1 MTTQLPEPNFI
12 DRDATAI
19 TNEWI
24 ALYQERTGKT
34 LQDAQIER
42 ILIDIGSYRENLIRI
57 KIQAIAK
64 SNLLNYAPLEILK
77 HIGELV
83 GVPILEAK
91 YSKAKFIFILEVA
104 QDFDIIIPSGT
115 QIESND
121 GKYIFETIDDAV
133 IKANELSVEIQAI
146 CTTAGATTN
155 GYTVNSITNLI
166 TPLGYVLTI
175 QNITITSGGQD
186 EESADNYRER
196 IRQAP
201 ESFSNAGSK
210 GAYKFHT
217 LSADQSIIDV
227 AVISPSAGVVEIYP
241 LVNTGTPSDDLIAT
255 VQNYLSADKIRPL
268 TDNVIVKKPETKS
281 FTVEATLTLYS
292 YADLTSIQTAVNEG
306 LTAYKTTLK
315 SSLNKDIVPNQ
326 IIAILNAI
334 YGVYNVELTSPA
346 LTTVGEN
353 QWANLENFDI
363 SYSEDKIDE

>member
-12 DRDATAI
+12 DRDPTAI

-24 ALYQERTGKT
+24 ALYEERTGKT

-42 ILIDIGSYRENLIRI
+42 ILIDVGSYRETLLRI
-57 KIQAIAK
+57 QIQTIAEL
-64 SNLLNYAPLEILK
+64 NLLNYATLDVLK

-91 YSKAKFIFILEVA
+91 YSGATFSFTLDEV
-104 QDFDIIIPSGT
+104 QDFDIIIASGT

-121 GKYIFETIDDAV
+121 SKYIFETSADTIIRAG
-133 IKANELSVEIQAI
+133 ELSVEADAI
-146 CTTAGATTN
+146 CTTAGIETN
-155 GYTVNSITNLI
+155 GYAIASITNLI
-166 TPLGYVLTI
+166 TPLGYVITV
-175 QNITITSGGQD
+175 QNTTVTSGGQD
-186 EESADNYRER
+186 EESADNFRER

-210 GAYKFHT
+210 GAYQFHT

-241 LVNTGTPSDDLIAT
+241 LVDTGTPSDDLIST

-268 TDNVIVKKPETKS
+268 TDNVVVRKPEAVDFSIT
-281 FTVEATLTLYS
+281 ATLTLYS
-292 YADLTSIQTAVNEG
+292 YADLTSVQTAVNFG
-306 LTAYKTTLK
+306 LTAYQTTLK
-315 SSLNKDIVPNQ
+315 SKLNKDIVPNQ

-334 YGVYNVELTSPA
+334 YGVYNVDLTSPA
-346 LTTVGEN
+346 FQTVGAN
-353 QWANLENFDI
+353 QWANLQEFNI
-363 SYSEDKIDE
+363 NYAEGEIDE

>member
-12 DRDATAI
+12 DRDATAV

-24 ALYQERTGKT
+24 ALYEERTGKT

-64 SNLLNYAPLEILK
+64 SNLLNYAPLEILE

-91 YSKAKFIFILEVA
+91 FSKTKFIFILEVA

-121 GKYIFETIDDAV
+121 GKYIFETTDDAV
-133 IKANELSVEIQAI
+133 IKAQELSVEIYAI
-146 CTTAGATTN
+146 CTTAGAATN
-155 GYTVNSITNLI
+155 GYAINSITNLI
-166 TPLGYVLTI
+166 TPLGYVLTVR
-175 QNITITSGGQD
+175 NTTITSGGQD

-210 GAYKFHT
+210 GAYEFHT

-227 AVISPSAGVVEIYP
+227 AVISPSASVVNIYP
-241 LVNTGTPSDDLIAT
+241 LVDTGTPSDDLIAA
-255 VQNYLSADKIRPL
+255 VQQYLNADKIRPL
-268 TDNVIVKKPETKS
+268 TDNVIVKKPESVDFSITAK
-281 FTVEATLTLYS
+281 LTLYS
-292 YADLTSIQTAVNEG
+292 HADLTSVQTAVNEG
-306 LTAYKTTLK
+306 LNAYKKALK
-315 SSLNKDIVPNQ
+315 SKLNKDIVPNQ
-326 IIAILNAI
+326 IIAILNTI
-334 YGVYNVELTSPA
+334 YGVYNVELTSPTFQA
-346 LTTVGEN
+346 VGAN
-353 QWANLENFDI
+353 QWANLQEINI
-363 SYSEDKIDE
+363 SYEGEIDE

>member
-12 DRDATAI
+12 DRDATAV

-42 ILIDIGSYRENLIRI
+42 ILIDIGSYRETLLRI
-57 KIQAIAK
+57 KIQAIAE
-64 SNLLNYAPLEILK
+64 SNLLNYATLEVLK
-77 HIGELV
+77 HIGILV
-83 GVPILEAK
+83 GVTILEAK
-91 YSKAKFIFILEVA
+91 YSSATFLFTLDIV
-104 QDFDIIIPSGT
+104 QTFDITIASGA

-121 GKYIFETIDDAV
+121 GKYIFETTEDLI
-133 IKANELSVEIQAI
+133 IKAGSLTASVKAT
-146 CTTAGATTN
+146 CTTAGDATN
-155 GYTVNSITNLI
+155 GYAIDSITNLL
-166 TPLGYVLTI
+166 TPLGYVLTVT
-175 QNITITSGGQD
+175 NTTVTSGGQD
-186 EESADNYRER
+186 EESADSLRER

-227 AVISPSAGVVEIYP
+227 AVISPSAGVVEVYP
-241 LVNTGTPSDDLIAT
+241 LVDTGTPSDDLIAA
-255 VQNYLSADKIRPL
+255 VQDYLSADKIRPL
-268 TDNVIVKKPETKS
+268 TDNVIVKKPEVKS
-281 FTVEATLTLYS
+281 FTVKATLTLYS
-292 YADLTSIQTAVNEG
+292 YADLTSVQTAVNAG
-306 LTAYKTTLK
+306 LTAYQTTLK

-353 QWANLENFDI
+353 QWANLESFDI

>member
-12 DRDATAI
+12 DRDATAV

-42 ILIDIGSYRENLIRI
+42 ILIDIGSYRENLIRV

-91 YSKAKFIFILEVA
+91 FSKTKFIFILEVA
-104 QDFDIIIPSGT
+104 QDFDIIIPLGT

-121 GKYIFETIDDAV
+121 GKYIFETTDDAV
-133 IKANELSVEIQAI
+133 IKAHELSVEIQAI
-146 CTTAGATTN
+146 CTTAGAETN
-155 GYTVNSITNLI
+155 GYALNSITNLI
-166 TPLGYVLTI
+166 TPLGYVLTV
-175 QNITITSGGQD
+175 QNTTITSGGQD

-210 GAYKFHT
+210 GAYEFHT

-241 LVNTGTPSDDLIAT
+241 LVDTGTPSDDLIAA
-255 VQNYLSADKIRPL
+255 VQQYLSADKIRPL
-268 TDNVIVKKPETKS
+268 TDNVIVKKPESIDFSITAK
-281 FTVEATLTLYS
+281 LTLYS
-292 YADLTSIQTAVNEG
+292 YADMASVQAAVNEG
-306 LTAYKTTLK
+306 LNAYKTALK
-315 SSLNKDIVPNQ
+315 SKLNKDIVPNQ

-334 YGVYNVELTSPA
+334 YGVYNVELISP
-346 LTTVGEN
+346 TFQTVGAS
-353 QWANLENFDI
+353 QWANLQEINI
-363 SYSEDKIDE
+363 SYEGEIDE

>member
-12 DRDATAI
+12 DRDATAV

-91 YSKAKFIFILEVA
+91 FSKTKFVFILEVA

-133 IKANELSVEIQAI
+133 IKAHELSVEIQAI
-146 CTTAGATTN
+146 CTTAGAATN
-155 GYTVNSITNLI
+155 AYAINSITNLI
-166 TPLGYVLTI
+166 TPLGYVLTV
-175 QNITITSGGQD
+175 QNTTITSGGQD

-210 GAYKFHT
+210 GAYEFHT

-241 LVNTGTPSDDLIAT
+241 LVDTGTPSDDLIAA
-255 VQNYLSADKIRPL
+255 VQQYLSADKIRPL
-268 TDNVIVKKPETKS
+268 TDNVIIKKPESIDFSITAK
-281 FTVEATLTLYS
+281 LTLYS
-292 YADLTSIQTAVNEG
+292 YADMASVQTAVNEG
-306 LTAYKTTLK
+306 LNSYKTTLK
-315 SSLNKDIVPNQ
+315 SKLNKDIVPNQ

-334 YGVYNVELTSPA
+334 YGVYNVELISP
-346 LTTVGEN
+346 TFQTVGAS
-353 QWANLENFDI
+353 QWANLQGINI
-363 SYSEDKIDE
+363 SYEGEIDE

>member
-12 DRDATAI
+12 DRNATTI
-19 TNEWI
+19 TKEWI
-24 ALYQERTGKT
+24 ELYESRTGKT

-91 YSKAKFIFILEVA
+91 FSKAKFIFILEVA
-104 QDFDIIIPSGT
+104 QDFDIIIPLGT

-121 GKYIFETIDDAV
+121 GKYIFETTDDVV
-133 IKANELSVEIQAI
+133 IKAHELSVEIDAV
-146 CTTAGATTN
+146 CTTAGAATN
-155 GYTVNSITNLI
+155 GYALNSITNLI
-166 TPLGYVLTI
+166 TPLGYVLTV

-210 GAYKFHT
+210 GAYEFHT

-241 LVNTGTPSDDLIAT
+241 LVDTGTPSEDLIAA
-255 VQNYLSADKIRPL
+255 VQQYLSADKIRPL
-268 TDNVIVKKPETKS
+268 TDNVIVKKPESVDFSVTTK
-281 FTVEATLTLYS
+281 LTLYS
-292 YADLTSIQTAVNEG
+292 YADLASVQTAVNDG
-306 LTAYKTTLK
+306 LNSYKTALK
-315 SSLNKDIVPNQ
+315 SKLNKDIVPNQ

-334 YGVYNVELTSPA
+334 YGVYNVELTSP
-346 LTTVGEN
+346 TFQTVGAS
-353 QWANLENFDI
+353 QWANLQEINI
-363 SYSEDKIDE
+363 SYEGEIDE

>member
-1 MTTQLPEPNFI
+1 LTTQLPEPNFI
-12 DRDATAI
+12 DRDATAV

-24 ALYQERTGKT
+24 ALYQERIGKT

-91 YSKAKFIFILEVA
+91 FSKAKFIFILEVA
-104 QDFDIIIPSGT
+104 QDFDIIIPAGT

-121 GKYIFETIDDAV
+121 GKYIFETADDAV

-146 CTTAGATTN
+146 CATAGAATN
-155 GYTVNSITNLI
+155 GYALNSITNLI
-166 TPLGYVLTI
+166 TPLGYVLTV
-175 QNITITSGGQD
+175 QNTTITSGGQD

-210 GAYKFHT
+210 GAYEFHT

-241 LVNTGTPSDDLIAT
+241 LVDTGTPNDDLIAA
-255 VQNYLSADKIRPL
+255 VQQYLSADKIRPL
-268 TDNVIVKKPETKS
+268 TDNVIVKKPESVDFSITAK
-281 FTVEATLTLYS
+281 LTLYS
-292 YADLTSIQTAVNEG
+292 YADLTSVQTAVNDG
-306 LTAYKTTLK
+306 LNSYKTTLK
-315 SSLNKDIVPNQ
+315 SKLNKDIVPNQ

-334 YGVYNVELTSPA
+334 YGVYNVELTSP
-346 LTTVGEN
+346 TFKTVGAS
-353 QWANLENFDI
+353 QWANLQEINI
-363 SYSEDKIDE
+363 SYEGEIDE

>member
-12 DRDATAI
+12 DRDATAV

-57 KIQAIAK
+57 KIQTIAK

-91 YSKAKFIFILEVA
+91 FSEAKFIFILEVA

-121 GKYIFETIDDAV
+121 GKYIFETAGDAI
-133 IKANELSVEIQAI
+133 IKTNELSVEIQAV
-146 CTTAGATTN
+146 CTTAGAATN
-155 GYTVNSITNLI
+155 GYAINSITNLI
-166 TPLGYVLTI
+166 TPLGYVLAV
-175 QNITITSGGQD
+175 QNTTITSGGQD

-210 GAYKFHT
+210 GAYEFHT

-241 LVNTGTPSDDLIAT
+241 LVDTGTPNDDLIAA
-255 VQNYLSADKIRPL
+255 VQQYLSADKIRPL
-268 TDNVIVKKPETKS
+268 TDNVIVKKPESVDFSITAK
-281 FTVEATLTLYS
+281 LTLYS
-292 YADLTSIQTAVNEG
+292 YADLASVQTAVNDG
-306 LTAYKTTLK
+306 LSSYKTTLK
-315 SSLNKDIVPNQ
+315 SKLNKDIVPNQ

-334 YGVYNVELTSPA
+334 YGVYNVELTSP
-346 LTTVGEN
+346 TFQTVGAS
-353 QWANLENFDI
+353 QWANLQEINI
-363 SYSEDKIDE
+363 SYEGDVDE

>member
-24 ALYQERTGKT
+24 NLYQEKTGKT

-42 ILIDIGSYRENLIRI
+42 ILIDIGSYRETLLRI
-57 KIQAIAK
+57 KIQTIAK

-91 YSKAKFIFILEVA
+91 YSNAIFIFILDVV
-104 QDFDIIIPSGT
+104 QDFDITIPSGT

-121 GKYIFETIDDAV
+121 GKYIFETSTDAT
-133 IKANELSVEIQAI
+133 INANELSVEVEAV

-155 GYTVNSITNLI
+155 GYGIGSITNLI
-166 TPLGYVLTI
+166 KPLGYVLTVK
-175 QNITITSGGQD
+175 NTTITTGAQD

-210 GAYKFHT
+210 GAYEFHT

-227 AVISPSAGVVEIYP
+227 AVISPSAGIVEVYP
-241 LVNTGTPSDDLIAT
+241 LADTGTPSDDLIAT

-268 TDNVIVKKPETKS
+268 TDNVIVKKSESIDFSITAK
-281 FTVEATLTLYS
+281 LTLYS
-292 YADLTSIQTAVNEG
+292 YADLTSVKMAVNEG
-306 LTAYKTTLK
+306 LNSYKSTLK
-315 SSLNKDIVPNQ
+315 SKLNKDIVPNQ

-346 LTTVGEN
+346 FKTVAAN
-353 QWANLENFDI
+353 QWANLQEINI
-363 SYSEDKIDE
+363 TYEGEIDE